1 MDNNRKSFAV
11 LWNMRGKSP
20 KHKKI
25 FNFTSGLYQL
35 NTTKPAL
42 AKSVL
47 QKPVPMVKLINKKYI
62 YEVACIYE

>member
-11 LWNMRGKSP
+11 LWNMTGKSP

-25 FNFTSGLYQL
+25 FNFTSALYQL
-35 NTTKPAL
+35 NTTKPTL

-47 QKPVPMVKLINKKYI
+47 QKPVPTV
-62 YEVACIYE
+62 